1 MPFFLRAPCRVIC
14 VLTNRT
20 WCWQFAGIAGLRP
33 CGRIIYWPHQPS
45 QTTCTLKSAE
55 KKMGWLCVGVLRKD
69 DCGKI
74 WKIRMTKSYR
84 WWFLKAKIL
93 NVLLL
98 CLLAVHLPYNIAS
111 EDLLASRHL
120 MGNRVVFW
128 EQRSFSLG
136 TWWEIEWYCESW
148 EQRSRVSGVRLPV
161 DIARAGRAHPITPS
175 YDILSIRFA
184 PSLKICPKGR

>member
-55 KKMGWLCVGVLRKD
+55 KKIGWLCVGVLRKD

-74 WKIRMTKSYR
+74 WKIRTTKSYR

-120 MGNRVVFW
+120 MGNRMVFW
-128 EQRSFSLG
+128 KPGAKISCIGRPPTCRYCTCWSRTPDNAKL
-136 TWWEIEWYCESW
+136 WYPTF
-148 EQRSRVSGVRLPV
+148 LF
-161 DIARAGRAHPITPS
+161 T
-175 YDILSIRFA
+175 
-184 PSLKICPKGR
+184 PSLKMCPKRWYSIIID

>member
-45 QTTCTLKSAE
+45 QATCTLKSADEQSFE

-74 WKIRMTKSYR
+74 WKIRTTKSYR

-175 YDILSIRFA
+175 YDILRLFLL
-184 PSLKICPKGR
+184 PL